1 MARSLSFLSE
11 VIVYDPPFEA
21 VLSTEE
27 ECEVFLVR
35 SIRLRVLSDR
45 SPRTPVFKIVSP
57 PFSLFFPLS
66 LLVSHF
72 AKVFTGRFLGTDTVT
87 SFAVSCDS
95 STEIAIR

>member
-27 ECEVFLVR
+27 ECEVFPVR

-57 PFSLFFPLS
+57 PFSFFSP
-66 LLVSHF
+66 SHF
-72 AKVFTGRFLGTDTVT
+72 
-87 SFAVSCDS
+87 
-95 STEIAIR
+95 

>member
-27 ECEVFLVR
+27 ECEVFPVR

-57 PFSLFFPLS
+57 PFSFFFPPLTFSFS
-66 LLVSHF
+66 LCESLH
-72 AKVFTGRFLGTDTVT
+72 R
-87 SFAVSCDS
+87 
-95 STEIAIR
+95 EIPRNRYSYIFRGIV

>member
-27 ECEVFLVR
+27 ECEVFPVR
-35 SIRLRVLSDR
+35 SIRVLSDR

-57 PFSLFFPLS
+57 HFSLFFPLS

>member
-27 ECEVFLVR
+27 ECEVFPVR

-45 SPRTPVFKIVSP
+45 SP
-57 PFSLFFPLS
+57 
-66 LLVSHF
+66 
-72 AKVFTGRFLGTDTVT
+72 
-87 SFAVSCDS
+87 
-95 STEIAIR
+95 